1 MEKLKKYLPSILVL
15 LYGGLVSFTKSPFI
29 GDANVFIN
37 IKGSII
43 TAVISRY
50 FQWTSRVLIESVLLF
65 VLRSYNGILWIILNI
80 LIIFLLYI
88 SLKKIF
94 NSKNEIYINYIIMS
108 LIILYTYTD
117 MFSAGWSAS
126 TVNYLWPLALGI
138 FSFIPII
145 NILNNN
151 NKTKKVLFLAIPA
164 LIFAVNQEQA
174 AALIF
179 GFSILSLIYYYIK
192 NKKINY
198 IILVYILISLIGI
211 IFALTCPG
219 NINRLNAETINW
231 FNDYSKLTIIDK
243 TLLSLNNTFDILLSR
258 INYIG
263 ILFYSIITYYHIK
276 NKNKIYS
283 IISIILTIGTI
294 LIPFTNVF
302 NLNYLY
308 NLNHSNGINVIPL
321 LKLNSTN
328 YILSIII
335 SVIYLISTILLLYK
349 IKDNRKR
356 LLCPIIYMA
365 SILSRMI
372 IGFSPTLF
380 ASSYRTGIFMNF
392 LIGMNILLLFKEIKP
407 NKKEKLFITISII
420 LLIIVKFIISCV
432 K

>member
-151 NKTKKVLFLAIPA
+151 NKSKNVLFLAIPA
-164 LIFAVNQEQA
+164 LIFAANQEQA

-192 NKKINY
+192 NKKI
-198 IILVYILISLIGI
+198 
-211 IFALTCPG
+211 
-219 NINRLNAETINW
+219 
-231 FNDYSKLTIIDK
+231 
-243 TLLSLNNTFDILLSR
+243 
-258 INYIG
+258 
-263 ILFYSIITYYHIK
+263 
-276 NKNKIYS
+276 
-283 IISIILTIGTI
+283 
-294 LIPFTNVF
+294 
-302 NLNYLY
+302 
-308 NLNHSNGINVIPL
+308 
-321 LKLNSTN
+321 
-328 YILSIII
+328 
-335 SVIYLISTILLLYK
+335 
-349 IKDNRKR
+349 
-356 LLCPIIYMA
+356 
-365 SILSRMI
+365 
-372 IGFSPTLF
+372 
-380 ASSYRTGIFMNF
+380 
-392 LIGMNILLLFKEIKP
+392 
-407 NKKEKLFITISII
+407 
-420 LLIIVKFIISCV
+420 KFIH
-432 K
+432 